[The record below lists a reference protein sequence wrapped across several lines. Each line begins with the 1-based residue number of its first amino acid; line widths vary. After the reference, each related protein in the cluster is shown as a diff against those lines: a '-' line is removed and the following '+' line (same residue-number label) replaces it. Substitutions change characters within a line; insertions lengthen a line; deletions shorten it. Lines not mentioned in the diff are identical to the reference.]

1 MKIVIDGN
9 ISSGKTTQLNL
20 LEKLSIPVKRE
31 PIEEWPLE
39 LYYSDPERWGLVFQL
54 IVLQTLKTKNETYV
68 YERCPYSSMN
78 IFWPLMKKTDV
89 EDQVYRRAYELEGG
103 WGPDIYILIDKA
115 PELCYEHLCKRKQ
128 SGDSSVTLEYIQKL
142 DLQYQKMYEK
152 LDCKKFKIS
161 GDENI
166 PTIHENIV
174 KILKE
179 NCQELIKNDG

>member
-39 LYYSDPERWGLVFQL
+39 LYYSNPERWGLVFQL
-54 IVLQTLKTKNETYV
+54 IVLQTLKVEKEPFI

-78 IFWPLMKKTDV
+78 IFWPLMKKTDE
-89 EDQVYRRAYELEGG
+89 EDKVYRRSYELEGG
-103 WGPDIYILIDKA
+103 WGPDIYILIDKT
-115 PELCYEHLCKRKQ
+115 PELCYEHLCKRNQ
-128 SGDSSVTLEYIQKL
+128 VGDSSVTMDYINKL
-142 DLQYQKMYEK
+142 NFQYQEMFEK
-152 LDCKKFKIS
+152 LDCNKFKIN
-161 GDENI
+161 GNENI
-166 PTIHENIV
+166 TVIHENIV

-179 NCQELIKNDG
+179 NCQDIIKIDG